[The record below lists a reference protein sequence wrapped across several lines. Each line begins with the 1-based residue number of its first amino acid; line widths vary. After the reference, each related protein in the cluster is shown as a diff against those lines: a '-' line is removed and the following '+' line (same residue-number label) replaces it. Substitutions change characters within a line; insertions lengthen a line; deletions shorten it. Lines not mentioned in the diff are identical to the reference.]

1 MKDKGD
7 VYNRSINDKVIIY
20 ATKNIDI
27 YGDSNDGT
35 RHYDN
40 KKNSNT
46 SNDVT

>member
-20 ATKNIDI
+20 ATKNI
-27 YGDSNDGT
+27 GA

-46 SNDVT
+46 SNDVI